1 MVTVDWPE
9 TAKGLNVVWKVP
21 RNIRMNDNI
30 VVKEDEIA
38 VFYRDG
44 KALSYL
50 DRPDRYALTSL
61 DIPAISTLVERL
73 TGVKQDAEV
82 YYIQKKPF
90 DAKFGSRQPYQ
101 FKDADFGFVNLRL
114 FGEFRWRVK
123 DPSNFISRFVGTM
136 GATTPQQIEERLREQ
151 VVAVVFDGLGEMKKR
166 GLAVVDLAANL
177 LEIEQVTLE
186 KAKPHFDPYG
196 IEIQKLSGL
205 TISLPEEVQKAV
217 DARASMGILGTNY
230 MQYQTGQAM
239 RDAASNPSGGAAATG
254 VGVGAG
260 MAMGWQMAGAMQQ
273 PPPGYQQAP
282 QGYQTQTAPPPP
294 APPAGAP
301 CPKCGQP
308 NAPGTKF
315 CGNCGTNLLGSACP
329 NCKTTVPP
337 GVKFCGNCG
346 TKMP

>member
-1 MVTVDWPE
+1 VATFDWPE
-9 TAKGLNVVWKVP
+9 VSKGLNVVWKYP
-21 RNIRMNDNI
+21 KNIRMNDNV

-38 VFYRDG
+38 VFMRDG

-50 DRPDRYALTSL
+50 DRPGRYALTSL
-61 DIPAISTLVERL
+61 DIPAVSALVNAL
-73 TGVKQDAEV
+73 TGIKQDAEV
-82 YYIQKKPF
+82 YFIQKRPF
-90 DAKFGSRQPYQ
+90 DGKFGSKQPYQ

-123 DPSNFISRFVGTM
+123 DASNFIAKFMGTHA
-136 GATTPQQIEERLREQ
+136 ATTIPQVEERLREQ

-166 GLAVVDLAANL
+166 GLAVVDLASNL

-196 IEIQKLSGL
+196 IEIEKLSGL
-205 TISLPEEVQKAV
+205 TINLPEEVQKAV

-239 RDAASNPSGGAAATG
+239 RDAAQNPGGGAAAAG

-260 MAMGWQMAGAMQQ
+260 MAMGWQMQAAMQP

-282 QGYQTQTAPPPP
+282 PPQQQQAPQAP

-308 NAPGTKF
+308 NPPGLKFCGHCGANLQGQSCPTCKAAVPPGLKF
-315 CGNCGTNLLGSACP
+315 CGNCGA
-329 NCKTTVPP
+329 
-337 GVKFCGNCG
+337 
-346 TKMP
+346 KMP